1 MFLFTVTKP
10 GLRQAGALALC
21 AVCLAGTVTAAVRLA
36 GKSVAASATVQTTIE
51 NTQDIGTYFTG
62 YGFEV
67 DLSTAAVDKVKIPK
81 KWDDSF
87 TAFNQV
93 VGESGL
99 TLADYKGKTVEK
111 WTVLCPARSDAAT
124 DTYCVLLVYKA
135 KPVGAYLLEKPSGE
149 VSGLITATQTAA
161 EAEQRRDNEHLL
173 GAGVAVLHGDLSAG
187 HAQLVQGTGQGQG
200 LAADAGAGLV
210 GQVLTR
216 AGDGHLDDAGGDGGQ
231 DGQQERGDGVGA
243 AFLVIAAAA
252 EDGGELHEVGDADDD
267 RGQHTS
273 DGLDQ
278 DVTVGDVA
286 DLVGDD
292 AAQLFGAED
301 AHDAV
306 GDGTTPCS
314 GSRPVAKALGASSG
328 MTQTRGLGMPALAES
343 SATMRCNMGASSSD
357 SSRAW
362 YMESTIL
369 SEYQ

>member
-1 MFLFTVTKP
+1 MSK
-10 GLRQAGALALC
+10 GSYAGGAGWP
-21 AVCLAGTVTAAVRLA
+21 LAGLTAHLLQACDAFFQRRVRA
-36 GKSVAASATVQTTIE
+36 EQVGHAA
-51 NTQDIGTYFTG
+51 
-62 YGFEV
+62 
-67 DLSTAAVDKVKIPK
+67 
-81 KWDDSF
+81 
-87 TAFNQV
+87 
-93 VGESGL
+93 
-99 TLADYKGKTVEK
+99 
-111 WTVLCPARSDAAT
+111 
-124 DTYCVLLVYKA
+124 
-135 KPVGAYLLEKPSGE
+135 
-149 VSGLITATQTAA
+149 AA
-161 EAEQRRDNEHLL
+161 EAEQRRDDEHLL

-267 RGQHTS
+267 RGQHTG

-306 GDGTTPCS
+306 GDGHHTVL
-314 GSRPVAKALGASSG
+314 GVAAGGEGVGRVFGDDTDA
-328 MTQTRGLGMPALAES
+328 GLGDAGIGGGGYTVNAGKPTIVFTASNGNSFYSGDKLQVPALSVLACIK
-343 SATMRCNMGASSSD
+343 A
-357 SSRAW
+357 
-362 YMESTIL
+362 
-369 SEYQ
+369 

>member
-111 WTVLCPARSDAAT
+111 WTVLCPARSDGAT

-149 VSGLITATQTAA
+149 VSGLPTGIKRVTALCRWAVW
-161 EAEQRRDNEHLL
+161 LC
-173 GAGVAVLHGDLSAG
+173 VALSLQNFALFPTDK
-187 HAQLVQGTGQGQG
+187 AVQIIKKEN
-200 LAADAGAGLV
+200 DKV
-210 GQVLTR
+210 
-216 AGDGHLDDAGGDGGQ
+216 DGHRKIPRICQRSQQPQHDQHHIIGG
-231 DGQQERGDGVGA
+231 
-243 AFLVIAAAA
+243 I
-252 EDGGELHEVGDADDD
+252 
-267 RGQHTS
+267 
-273 DGLDQ
+273 
-278 DVTVGDVA
+278 
-286 DLVGDD
+286 
-292 AAQLFGAED
+292 
-301 AHDAV
+301 
-306 GDGTTPCS
+306 P
-314 GSRPVAKALGASSG
+314 
-328 MTQTRGLGMPALAES
+328 
-343 SATMRCNMGASSSD
+343 
-357 SSRAW
+357 
-362 YMESTIL
+362 
-369 SEYQ
+369 